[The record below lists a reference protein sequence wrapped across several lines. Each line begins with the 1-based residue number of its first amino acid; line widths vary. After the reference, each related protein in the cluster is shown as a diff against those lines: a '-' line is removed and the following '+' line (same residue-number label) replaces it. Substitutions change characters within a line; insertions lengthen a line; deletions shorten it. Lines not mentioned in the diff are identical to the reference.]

1 MKRLFLSL
9 LLPFALGG
17 CAASYDQGI
26 LTVRQK
32 APEASPQP
40 SLPVTVGIIAIND
53 FHGALEPPKQSVFV
67 PAGQDPDE
75 QDDALG
81 IPAGGAAWLA
91 SAVDSLRAQYPN
103 HAVVSAGDLIGA
115 SQIASSIFL
124 DEPAIGVMNRI
135 GLDFNAVGNHEFDS
149 GRQELLRKQ
158 SGGCEQ
164 FTSREPCQVEQFAG
178 ADFRFLSASTYTED
192 GSTLFPATGIK
203 SFGSGAGEVTVG
215 FIGVT
220 LQGTPSLV
228 AAGGIEGLTFGDEA
242 EAVNRAIP
250 QLKQQG
256 ADAIVVLLHQ
266 GGRTSGIPNP
276 NGCEALSGD
285 ILPILARLDPEV
297 DVVVSGHTHWAYVC
311 DYGEIDP
318 SRPFLLTSAGVYGE
332 LVTDITLT
340 IDAAS
345 DEVIAKQAHNVIV
358 QSEPYMAS
366 RGLAENSPLFK
377 KFEPRED
384 VERYVEMYVEQAA
397 EFAERRV
404 GAILGPALKG
414 TGADGGSAGNL
425 IADAQLAATR
435 DAGAQIAFMNPFGVR
450 ATLQPAEDGSLTFG
464 DLYKTQPFDNMLVT
478 QTMTGAEIKAM
489 LEQGFD
495 EEAPEQHLTPSAGF
509 TYWFDN
515 SRPVGDRVVQ
525 IEFEGRPL
533 NMAADYRVTTNS
545 FLANGGDTF
554 TLLLAQRDA
563 VIGMRDIQ
571 ALEDWVKG
579 AAPREVPQE
588 QRALPMIE
596 AEEL

>member
-9 LLPFALGG
+9 LLPIALGG

-67 PAGQDPDE
+67 PAGQVPDE
-75 QDDALG
+75 QGDTIG
-81 IPAGGAAWLA
+81 VPAGGAAWLA

-158 SGGCEQ
+158 TGGCEQ
-164 FTSREPCQVEQFAG
+164 YTSREPCQVEQFAG
-178 ADFRFLSASTYTED
+178 ADFQFLSASTYTED
-192 GSTLFPATGIK
+192 GTTLFPATGIK
-203 SFGSGAGEVTVG
+203 RFGSGAGEVSVG
-215 FIGVT
+215 FIGLT
-220 LQGTPSLV
+220 LEGTPSLV
-228 AAGGIEGLTFGDEA
+228 AAGGIEGLAFGDEA
-242 EAVNRAIP
+242 EAINRAIP

-266 GGRTSGIPNP
+266 GGRTAGIPDP

-285 ILPILARLDPEV
+285 ILPILARLDSEV

-340 IDAAS
+340 IDAAG
-345 DEVIAKQAHNVIV
+345 DEVIAKQARNVIV

-377 KFEPRED
+377 TFEPRED
-384 VERYVEMYVEQAA
+384 VERYVEMYVEEAA
-397 EFAERRV
+397 QFAQRRV

-450 ATLQPAEDGSLTFG
+450 AALQPAQDGSLTFG
-464 DLYKTQPFDNMLVT
+464 DLYKTQPFDNTLVT

-495 EEAPEQHLTPSAGF
+495 AEGPEQHLTPSAGF
-509 TYWFDN
+509 TYWFDT

-545 FLANGGDTF
+545 FLAGGGDTF

-563 VIGMRDIQ
+563 TIGISDIQ

-579 AAPREVPQE
+579 DDPREVPQE